1 MGLHMQSLAAP
12 QRVGAVRR
20 RGNMMRARVL
30 LAGLAMIAACSTA
43 RAEEGTLVIVGGGLD
58 WANADI
64 LTALLEARPSDA
76 PGIAIIPAATQGIA
90 GSTRAITAALERHG
104 ARPEDVAVVRLAL
117 TDDPATPE
125 VDESTWRGNA
135 DDQAEIAKVARAGAI
150 WFVGGDQ
157 QNITAVLRE
166 ADGRD
171 TPMAAAIR
179 RRLAE
184 GAVVGGTSA
193 GAMIMGTDMIIEG
206 QSLGPPLVAGGGD
219 PLVLGPGLGFLEG
232 VLIHVHF
239 GERGNL
245 GLLAAA
251 VTDPAQPLHFGLG
264 IDEDTALVVRPRSGT
279 ARVVGSGYVFH
290 ATRCAITGLSLGL
303 VAAGDS
309 IDLATWQ
316 VTPAPARR
324 AVTARGPE
332 ETPLLPGGGMAYGDQ
347 RLAAVV
353 GEALLEGGVPAVER
367 HSFAGSEGVTYR
379 FTVTPAST
387 GWWSRDGRGRGRY
400 TIAGVDFAIL
410 PIAVQITPAE

>member
-1 MGLHMQSLAAP
+1 MFVAP
-12 QRVGAVRR
+12 VV
-20 RGNMMRARVL
+20 
-30 LAGLAMIAACSTA
+30 A
-43 RAEEGTLVIVGGGLD
+43 RADEGTLVIVGGGLD
-58 WANADI
+58 WSNAEVFS
-64 LTALLEARPSDA
+64 ALLEARPADA
-76 PGIAIIPAATQGIA
+76 PAIAIIPAATQGIA
-90 GSTRAITAALERHG
+90 GSTRAMTAALVRHG

-117 TDDPATPE
+117 ADDPATRE

-135 DDQAEIAKVARAGAI
+135 HDPAEIAKVARAGAI

-193 GAMIMGTDMIIEG
+193 GGMVMGADMIMEG

-219 PLVLGPGLGFLEG
+219 PLVLGAGLGFLER

-239 GERGNL
+239 GERGHL

-251 VTDPAQPLHFGLG
+251 VTDPGRPVRLGLG
-264 IDEDTALVVRPRSGT
+264 IDEDTALVVKPGSGT
-279 ARVVGSGYVFH
+279 ARVVGTGYVTLLD
-290 ATRCAITGLSLGL
+290 ARAAQRKVGRRTAITGLSLGL
-303 VAAGDS
+303 AAAGDS

-316 VTPAPARR
+316 VTPASARR
-324 AVTARGPE
+324 AVTTRASE
-332 ETPLLPGGGMAYGDQ
+332 EAPLLPGGGMAYGDQ
-347 RLAAVV
+347 RLAAVA
-353 GEALLEGGVPAVER
+353 GEALLEGGVATVER

-379 FTVTPAST
+379 FTATPASA

-400 TIAGVDFAIL
+400 TIAGVGFDIL
-410 PIAVQITPAE
+410 PITVEVTPAE

>member
-1 MGLHMQSLAAP
+1 
-12 QRVGAVRR
+12 
-20 RGNMMRARVL
+20 MMRARVL

-64 LTALLEARPSDA
+64 LTALLEARPTDA

-90 GSTRAITAALERHG
+90 GSTRAVTAALERHG

-135 DDQAEIAKVARAGAI
+135 DDPAEIAKVARAGAI

-157 QNITAVLRE
+157 QSITAVLRE

-193 GAMIMGTDMIIEG
+193 GAMIMGTDMIIQG

-219 PLVLGPGLGFLEG
+219 PLVLGPGLGFLED

-251 VTDPAQPLHFGLG
+251 VTDPTQPLRFGLG

-279 ARVVGSGYVFH
+279 ARVVGSGYVTLLD
-290 ATRCAITGLSLGL
+290 ARAARRMEDRRTAITGLSLGL

-316 VTPAPARR
+316 ATPAPARR

-379 FTVTPAST
+379 FTATPAST

-400 TIAGVDFAIL
+400 TIAGVAFAIL
-410 PIAVQITPAE
+410 PIAVKITPAE

>member
-1 MGLHMQSLAAP
+1 ML
-12 QRVGAVRR
+12 
-20 RGNMMRARVL
+20 
-30 LAGLAMIAACSTA
+30 AACSIA

-64 LTALLEARPSDA
+64 FTALLEARPADA
-76 PGIAIIPAATQGIA
+76 PGIAIIPAASQSFQGA
-90 GSTRAITAALERHG
+90 TRALATALERHG
-104 ARPEDVAVVRLAL
+104 ARREDITVVRLAL
-117 TDDPATPE
+117 LDDPATPE
-125 VDESTWRGNA
+125 VDESTWRGNGH
-135 DDQAEIAKVARAGAI
+135 DPAEIAKVARAGAI

-166 ADGRD
+166 PDGRD

-193 GAMIMGTDMIIEG
+193 GAMVMGTDMIIQG

-219 PLVLGPGLGFLEG
+219 PLELGPGLGFLG
-232 VLIHVHF
+232 GALIHVHF
-239 GERGNL
+239 GERGHL

-251 VTDPAQPLHFGLG
+251 VTDPAQPLRFGLG
-264 IDEDTALVVRPRSGT
+264 IDEDTALVVKPESGT
-279 ARVVGSGYVFH
+279 ARVVGSGYVTLLD
-290 ATRCAITGLSLGL
+290 ARAARRREGRRIAITDLSLGL

-324 AVTARGPE
+324 AVTARAPE
-332 ETPLLPGGGMAYGDQ
+332 EARLLPGGGMAYGDQ

-353 GEALLEGGVPAVER
+353 GEALLEGGVRTLER

-379 FTVTPAST
+379 FTATPASA
-387 GWWSRDGRGRGRY
+387 GWWSRDARGRGRY
-400 TIAGVDFAIL
+400 TIAGIGFDIL
-410 PIAVQITPAE
+410 PVTVAVTPAE

>member
-1 MGLHMQSLAAP
+1 
-12 QRVGAVRR
+12 
-20 RGNMMRARVL
+20 
-30 LAGLAMIAACSTA
+30 
-43 RAEEGTLVIVGGGLD
+43 
-58 WANADI
+58 
-64 LTALLEARPSDA
+64 
-76 PGIAIIPAATQGIA
+76 
-90 GSTRAITAALERHG
+90 
-104 ARPEDVAVVRLAL
+104 VVRLAL

-135 DDQAEIAKVARAGAI
+135 DDPAEIAKVARAGAI

-193 GAMIMGTDMIIEG
+193 GAMIMGTDMIIQG

-251 VTDPAQPLHFGLG
+251 VTDPAQLLRFGLG

-279 ARVVGSGYVFH
+279 ARVVGSGYVTLLD
-290 ATRCAITGLSLGL
+290 ARAARRMEDRRTAITGLSLGL

-379 FTVTPAST
+379 FTATPAST
-387 GWWSRDGRGRGRY
+387 GWWSRDDRGRGRY
-400 TIAGVDFAIL
+400 TIAGVAFAIL

>member
-1 MGLHMQSLAAP
+1 
-12 QRVGAVRR
+12 
-20 RGNMMRARVL
+20 MMRARVL
-30 LAGLAMIAACSTA
+30 VAGLAMLAACSIA

-64 LTALLEARPSDA
+64 FTALLEARPADA
-76 PGIAIIPAATQGIA
+76 PGIAIIPAASQSFQGA
-90 GSTRAITAALERHG
+90 TRALATALERHG
-104 ARPEDVAVVRLAL
+104 ARREDITVVRLAL
-117 TDDPATPE
+117 LDDPATPE
-125 VDESTWRGNA
+125 VDESTWRGNGH
-135 DDQAEIAKVARAGAI
+135 DPAEIAKVARAGAI

-166 ADGRD
+166 PDGRD

-193 GAMIMGTDMIIEG
+193 GAMVMGTDMIIQG

-219 PLVLGPGLGFLEG
+219 PLELGPGLGFLG
-232 VLIHVHF
+232 GALIHVHF
-239 GERGNL
+239 GERGHL

-251 VTDPAQPLHFGLG
+251 VTDPAQPLRFGLG
-264 IDEDTALVVRPRSGT
+264 IDEDTALVVKPESGT
-279 ARVVGSGYVFH
+279 ARVVGSGYVTLLD
-290 ATRCAITGLSLGL
+290 ARAARRREGRRIAITDLSLGL

-324 AVTARGPE
+324 AVTARAPE
-332 ETPLLPGGGMAYGDQ
+332 EARLLPGGGMAYGDQ

-353 GEALLEGGVPAVER
+353 GEALLEGGVRTLER

-379 FTVTPAST
+379 FTATPASA
-387 GWWSRDGRGRGRY
+387 GWWSRDARGRGRY
-400 TIAGVDFAIL
+400 TIAGIGFDIL
-410 PIAVQITPAE
+410 PVTVAVTPAE